1 MQQIKPLFWGL
12 FLLDSALNLFAVATQ
27 NEALNYA
34 TKPLLMPLLA
44 ISLWLS
50 AGKLHVKSR
59 NLVLLGLAFSTSG
72 DVLLMFKEQA
82 SFFILGLIGF
92 LIAHICYIFAFRAMA
107 QGNSGLIAKNKWLLA
122 PFIVYWL
129 GFNAF
134 LFSSLPTEMKAPVIV
149 YSIVIMTMAI
159 YALNLRGLLSK
170 QAFQLIFLGALLFVM
185 SDSILAAG
193 KFKYAGVSG
202 FNFGI
207 PVMITY
213 ILGQFGIAFGTAKA
227 TQKG

>member
-1 MQQIKPLFWGL
+1 MQQIKSLFLGL

-27 NEALNYA
+27 NEVLNYA

-44 ISLWLS
+44 LSLWFS
-50 AGKLHVKSR
+50 AGNGHRSAR
-59 NLVLLGLAFSTSG
+59 NLVLLGLIFSTSG
-72 DVLLMFKEQA
+72 DILLMFKDQT

-92 LIAHICYIFAFRAMA
+92 LIAHIFYILAFRAMTQKKA
-107 QGNSGLIAKNKWLLA
+107 GLIAKNKWLLA
-122 PFIVYWL
+122 PFILYWL

-134 LFSSLPTEMKAPVIV
+134 LFNSLPAVMKAPVII

-159 YALNLRGLLSK
+159 YALNLEGLLSK
-170 QAFQLIFLGALLFVM
+170 QAFQLIFLGALLFVI
-185 SDSILAAG
+185 SDSVLAAG
-193 KFKYAGVSG
+193 KFKYADISN

-213 ILGQFGIAFGTAKA
+213 ILGQFGIAYGTTKA
-227 TQKG
+227 TQRT